1 MSVAGMIP
9 KRAPLAL
16 GKVSVAGFARRLL
29 QQCHERNR
37 VLGDLAGGEPTWEM
51 LLHLLAEAE
60 DGSAVSVPSLC
71 LASGM
76 PVAIALRWLSV
87 LEEAGKVLLGPG
99 PTGRHQCHVELA
111 PEAADQLRRLLISWM
126 SD

>member
-1 MSVAGMIP
+1 MIP
-9 KRAPLAL
+9 RRAPLAF
-16 GKVSVAGFARRLL
+16 GEVSVASFARRLL
-29 QQCHERNR
+29 QQCRERNR
-37 VLGDLAGGEPTWEM
+37 ALGDLDAGEPMWEM

-60 DGSAVSVPSLC
+60 DGSAVPIPSLC

-87 LEEAGKVLLGPG
+87 LEEAGKVLLIPG
-99 PTGRHQCHVELA
+99 PTGRHQCHVQLA